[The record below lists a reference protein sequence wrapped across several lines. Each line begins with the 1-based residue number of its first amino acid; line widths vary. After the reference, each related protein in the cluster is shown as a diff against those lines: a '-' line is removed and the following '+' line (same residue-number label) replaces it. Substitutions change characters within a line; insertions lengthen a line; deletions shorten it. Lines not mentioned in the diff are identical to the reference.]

1 MQRVGKQ
8 AEALSA
14 KMGAKIGLKVDN
26 TARDKLDK
34 QLRTSLDRELRGEV
48 LLQKAKRATFQAELQ
63 GQRLQFAGQKEAAFL
78 VTAALKDR
86 QQLAVLEAKAQSAQ
100 AAKLKVQGLAIKNED
115 ALAQAKARQV
125 KAEITD
131 CP

>member
-48 LLQKAKRATFQAELQ
+48 LLR
-63 GQRLQFAGQKEAAFL
+63 R
-78 VTAALKDR
+78 
-86 QQLAVLEAKAQSAQ
+86 QSAPRS
-100 AAKLKVQGLAIKNED
+100 KPSFKGSVCSSQGKR
-115 ALAQAKARQV
+115 KRHS
-125 KAEITD
+125 
-131 CP
+131 